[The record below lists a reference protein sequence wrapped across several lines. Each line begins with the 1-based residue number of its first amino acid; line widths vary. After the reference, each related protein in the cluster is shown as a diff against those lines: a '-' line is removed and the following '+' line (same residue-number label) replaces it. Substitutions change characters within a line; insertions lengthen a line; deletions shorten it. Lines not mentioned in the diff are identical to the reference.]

1 MLQNNDAE
9 DQVTYTPQ
17 AQELTTRHPASARA
31 AAAEGRRDL
40 PSELLSTSHGLRS
53 ACSSSQTG
61 RSQVLDLRINTGGEP
76 QDDELLGYYLPSKS
90 TGSKSSV
97 HSSGISTVIRSC

>member
-76 QDDELLGYYLPSKS
+76 QDDELLGFCITFPVKAQALSLVYTHLASAQ
-90 TGSKSSV
+90 
-97 HSSGISTVIRSC
+97 